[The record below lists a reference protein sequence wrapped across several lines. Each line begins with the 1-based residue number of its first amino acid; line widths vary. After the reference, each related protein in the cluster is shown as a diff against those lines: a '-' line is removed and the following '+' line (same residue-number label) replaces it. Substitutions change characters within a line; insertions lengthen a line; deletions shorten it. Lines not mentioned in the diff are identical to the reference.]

1 MAVDLRKPP
10 RKVEGAGVVVHD
22 LTFAKHEPG
31 HVLAPGLFRSLAPG
45 ARKTLKLDVTYIHGE
60 DQLEFKG
67 FSPLSV
73 FDMRVLQGLIAMSGP
88 EGLVLK
94 DDGTASESG
103 QQLLLD
109 LFDPPLA
116 IAEAGKK
123 PDTAVIRDSFRCLA
137 REIGMDGSGK
147 TIRQIRESVERM
159 VGVTVFVQSGK
170 RRVATRLISGYASDE
185 GTGDLYVALNPRLSK
200 AIFGP
205 GQYVRIDM
213 DEVRALESDPARLI
227 HQRLC
232 GWIDPGKARRVGLDK
247 MAEYVWPDGPGTDV
261 TARRHRQ
268 KVRKALDELRGL
280 GWKIEE
286 DRKGICQIIRPRL
299 KSRERNIGNA

>member
-67 FSPLSV
+67 FSPLGV
-73 FDMRVLQGLIAMSGP
+73 FDMRVLQGLVAMAGP
-88 EGLVLK
+88 EGLLLK

-109 LFDPPLA
+109 LFDPPMA

-123 PDTAVIRDSFRCLA
+123 PDTAVIRDSFRRLA
-137 REIGMDGSGK
+137 REIGMDEGGK

-185 GTGDLYVALNPRLSK
+185 GTGDLYVALNPRLSQ

-205 GQYVRIDM
+205 GQHVRIDM

-232 GWIDPGKARRVGLDK
+232 GWIDPGKARTVSLDT
-247 MAEYVWPDGPGTDV
+247 MAEYVWPDGPPSDA
-261 TARRHRQ
+261 ARRKQRE
-268 KVRKALDELRGL
+268 KVRKALKELQGL
-280 GWKIEE
+280 GWKVEE
-286 DRKGICQIIRPRL
+286 DRKGVCQIIRPRL
-299 KSRERNIGNA
+299 RDRLRDIGHA